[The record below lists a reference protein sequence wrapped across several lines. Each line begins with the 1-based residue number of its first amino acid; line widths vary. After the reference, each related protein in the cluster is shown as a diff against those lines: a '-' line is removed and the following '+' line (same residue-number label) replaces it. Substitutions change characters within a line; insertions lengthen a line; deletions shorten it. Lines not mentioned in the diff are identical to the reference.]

1 MQPHQNPCR
10 VYCAGPLFNPAERRQ
25 MVEIAEALARE
36 GFEPWVP
43 HRDGMEFAEVHPY
56 LIDQGF
62 DAGTIGQLIHE
73 AVFALDVYQV
83 VLGCGALVA
92 NLNGRVPDEGT
103 VSETAMA
110 YMLGKP
116 IVLFHEDVRSMISG
130 RHNPLV
136 VGLTGFQTTSE
147 LDQLGPALR
156 AKIAELAP
164 RADQVY
170 PCPPHLALPLGR
182 GEKLWAELVKMG
194 EERPTAAVSETI
206 LELFLSSAESA
217 PVK

>member
-1 MQPHQNPCR
+1 
-10 VYCAGPLFNPAERRQ
+10 
-25 MVEIAEALARE
+25 MVEIADALARE

-56 LIDQGF
+56 LIEQGF

-73 AVFALDVYQV
+73 AIFALDVYQV

-116 IVLFHEDVRSMISG
+116 IVLFHEDARSMISG

-136 VGLTGFQTTSE
+136 VGLTGFQTISE
-147 LDQLGPALR
+147 LEQIGPALR
-156 AKIAELAP
+156 ARCAELQP
-164 RADQVY
+164 PADQIF
-170 PCPPHLALPLGR
+170 PCPPHLALPLAR
-182 GEKLWAELVKMG
+182 GEKLWAELSRMG

-206 LELFLSSAESA
+206 LELFLSTQESTA
-217 PVK
+217 VK

>member
-1 MQPHQNPCR
+1 MLPFQNPHR

-25 MVEIAEALARE
+25 MVEIADALARE

-62 DAGTIGQLIHE
+62 DATTIGQLLHE

-110 YMLGKP
+110 YILGKP

-136 VGLTGFQTTSE
+136 VGLTGFETVRDV
-147 LDQLGPALR
+147 DQLGPALR
-156 AKIAELAP
+156 ARIAELQP
-164 RADQVY
+164 QCDHQY
-170 PCPPHLALPLGR
+170 PCPPHLAAPLAR
-182 GEKLWAELVKMG
+182 GEKLWAELSKMG
-194 EERPTAAVSETI
+194 DERPCAAVSETI
-206 LELFLSSAESA
+206 LELFHSETVVE
-217 PVK
+217 PK